1 MNLPRVARTL
11 GVLLLAS
18 TAVAAFAQAGNDPDR
33 MGSGTNDASFMRQA
47 AADGLAEIQMG
58 QLALHRTSSAPV
70 RELAQRI
77 VDDHTKANT
86 ELAAIA
92 ERLSVT
98 LPTAPM
104 PMQKQAAEK
113 LRAASDAAF
122 DQAYAN
128 EMVKDHRTAI
138 KLFGMHSEHAADS
151 GLRQF
156 ASATLP
162 VLKTHLQ
169 MAEQIAGPARGE
181 PAMHHTGATPMDSSG
196 SMGMPA
202 SGSSTR

>member
-1 MNLPRVARTL
+1 MSLRRIARTL
-11 GVLLLAS
+11 GMLLLAGAAY
-18 TAVAAFAQAGNDPDR
+18 TAFAQSGTEPNR
-33 MGSGTNDASFMRQA
+33 MGGTDDASFMRHA
-47 AADGLAEIQMG
+47 AADSLAEIQMG
-58 QLALHRTSSAPV
+58 QLALHKTSSAQV
-70 RELAQRI
+70 RQLAQRI
-77 VDDHTKANT
+77 IDDHTKANT

-92 ERLSVT
+92 ERMHVT

-104 PMQKQAAEK
+104 PMQKQATEK
-113 LRAASDAAF
+113 LRVTSSTAF
-122 DQAYAN
+122 DQAYAA

-138 KLFGMHSEHAADS
+138 ELFDSQSRQAADS

-162 VLKTHLQ
+162 ALKTHLQ
-169 MAEQIAGPARGE
+169 MAEQIAGPGRSGE

-202 SGSSTR
+202 SGSSTP

>member
-1 MNLPRVARTL
+1 MNVKRIARTL
-11 GVLLLAS
+11 GMLLLAS
-18 TAVAAFAQAGNDPDR
+18 AAAAAFARGGNDPSR
-33 MGSGTNDASFMRQA
+33 MGTDDAGFMRQA
-47 AADGLAEIQMG
+47 AADSLAEIQMG
-58 QLALHRTSSAPV
+58 QLALHKTSSAQV
-70 RELAQRI
+70 RQLAQRI
-77 VDDHTKANT
+77 IDDHTKANT
-86 ELAAIA
+86 ELASIA
-92 ERLSVT
+92 ERLHVT

-113 LRAASDAAF
+113 LRATSSTAF
-122 DQAYAN
+122 DQAYAS

-138 KLFGMHSEHAADS
+138 KLFGMHSEHGTDS

-162 VLKTHLQ
+162 ALKTHLQ
-169 MAEQIAGPARGE
+169 MAEQIAGPGHAK
-181 PAMHHTGATPMDSSG
+181 PSMHHTGATPMDSSG

>member
-1 MNLPRVARTL
+1 M
-11 GVLLLAS
+11 LLLAS
-18 TAVAAFAQAGNDPDR
+18 AAAAAFARGGNDPDR
-33 MGSGTNDASFMRQA
+33 MGTDDAGFMRQA
-47 AADGLAEIQMG
+47 AADSLAEIQMG
-58 QLALHRTSSAPV
+58 QLALHKTSSAQV
-70 RELAQRI
+70 RQLAQRI
-77 VDDHTKANT
+77 IDDHTKANT
-86 ELAAIA
+86 ELASIA
-92 ERLSVT
+92 ERLHVT

-113 LRAASDAAF
+113 LRATSSTAF
-122 DQAYAN
+122 DQAYAS

-138 KLFGMHSEHAADS
+138 KLFGMHSEHGTDS

-162 VLKTHLQ
+162 ALKTHLQ
-169 MAEQIAGPARGE
+169 MAEQIAGPGHAK
-181 PAMHHTGATPMDSSG
+181 PSMHHTGATPMDSSG